1 MKANQRIMAWLEGR
15 PYQEHP
21 DQRFPKVPNLTPEV
35 VLKTFTPAVAEQTGQ
50 FFTPLEAGLQA
61 LKGMGLWD
69 DIQVLEPC
77 AGIGH
82 LIHCLSTLA
91 GPVYL
96 NVTAYEIA
104 DLPYRIGAR
113 LFSWV
118 DWRQTNVFYQA
129 ANLAGRFDL
138 VMCHPP
144 FRGSAHLGPKDIS
157 GWHAGPTQTEYLF
170 LELAARALKPGG
182 RAVFIAPAPFAEA
195 MPVELKAYLEEAGF
209 GLTGRSEEPLPG
221 DFTEPKAP
229 NGQTGVR
236 VHAFY
241 WYKAGG

>member
-1 MKANQRIMAWLEGR
+1 
-15 PYQEHP
+15 
-21 DQRFPKVPNLTPEV
+21 V
-35 VLKTFTPAVAEQTGQ
+35 
-50 FFTPLEAGLQA
+50 
-61 LKGMGLWD
+61 GLWD
-69 DIQVLEPC
+69 GIQILDPC

-82 LIHCLSTLA
+82 LVHCLSSVA

-118 DWRQTNVFYQA
+118 DWRHTNVFYHA
-129 ANLAGRFDL
+129 ADLAGRFDL

-144 FRGSAHLGPKDIS
+144 CRGSARLGLQDIS
-157 GWHAGPTQTEYLF
+157 GWHTGPTQTEYLF

-182 RAVFIAPAPFAEA
+182 RAVFIAPAHFAEA
-195 MPVELKAYLEEAGF
+195 MPAELKAYLEGAGF

-229 NGQTGVR
+229 DTGPAVPVSPGPR
-236 VHAFY
+236 TGDLPDPVPVSGIGTGRGGIGTGAGEQAGVHMHAFY
-241 WYKAGG
+241 WHKAGR